1 MRTLGAERLS
11 NLPEPTETLCSK
23 AGPGTQVCMTLGT
36 GTCATRPQSNSHSQE
51 SGSQDP
57 KRTGHEELHPG
68 TGMKFKGGL
77 ETRKKEC
84 SRATGLTGHCT
95 VRPAV
100 MAVSHSGNR
109 SEFKF

>member
-1 MRTLGAERLS
+1 
-11 NLPEPTETLCSK
+11 
-23 AGPGTQVCMTLGT
+23 MTLGT
-36 GTCATRPQSNSHSQE
+36 GTCATRPQSNSHSRE

-77 ETRKKEC
+77 EMRKKEC
-84 SRATGLTGHCT
+84 SRAIGLTGHWR
-95 VRPAV
+95 VRPVV
-100 MAVSHSGNR
+100 MAVPHSGNR